1 MMMFRR
7 RSIGAL
13 KLSSVS
19 SYVEC
24 CQSCFSSSSARS
36 TPTTL
41 VRSFTSNH
49 HHQSVQPL
57 LSYRTKNESQQSNHR
72 SSSSSRG
79 FHSSALFEARPGQNR
94 SPSGSGKPKK
104 KFQSK
109 KGPITTAEE
118 VQTTTT
124 TTTTTTTSKYINNA
138 NANNNDSTSSSSSS
152 SESQQTKAPFQSV
165 YRKIKAVGKGTQ
177 RKKIERKVEKI
188 TVKAKAAIERR
199 HVRINEG
206 STVNEIAKAFGIES
220 EQIIK
225 LLDAL
230 GDSTSLSVEESVSAD
245 SIELVAAELDVDV
258 TIKQV
263 ENKVISSKDSSS
275 GGGDNNSL
283 IRRRRPTVCVMGH
296 VDHGKTSLLDALRN
310 ASVADGEAGGI
321 TQHIGAFVVA
331 LPDFQNNN
339 TKNISSKSSSS
350 STSDGSGYGSLGE
363 LTFLDTPGHAAFS
376 AMRQRGASITDI
388 VVLVVAADDGVMPQ
402 TKEACAHARVAKVPI
417 VVALTK
423 CDKHNADPDRMEMQV
438 ASDLGL
444 ELEKFGGSVQVV
456 RVSAHTGEGLKEL
469 SEALILESELINL
482 DTNMDKALVH
492 GAALE
497 AKLDKGRGPIVNA
510 ILKRGTLEV
519 GDFVL
524 CGSSW
529 GKVRS
534 LRNAKGEE
542 LKFVLPGD
550 PFEMMGLKTVPNA
563 GDAIQ
568 SVSSEDRARRLSEAR
583 EERLERIRLQG
594 TSATGTSSISSI
606 LSSSGNSSSS
616 KDGDRGS
623 EENGV
628 LDDGYQELNLI
639 VKADVQ
645 GTAEAVRDSVV
656 ALGTGKVGVKVVYTG
671 AGQITEGDV
680 QLAGAINAPILG
692 FNVREPNKTLLALAK
707 SRGVQIIRQNVI
719 YRLLDEVGAM
729 LSLRAPMEEY
739 EEIVGEADIVQIFDM
754 SGTKKN
760 NASLVAGCVVSR
772 GSIKLSEKFRILRD
786 GIPIHEED
794 VLIDCSS
801 IRRHRLEVESVGKGT
816 DCGVSLVDITN
827 FQVGDI
833 IQCITIARRP
843 VKAIKV
849 ATGGSKVQ

>member
-1 MMMFRR
+1 MFLLSRYKYGRSRQIIGRVARTTIGLFEEEEKKFADDDSRKFVSLSRSEKEKERR
-7 RSIGAL
+7 RRTNNRACSSSS
-13 KLSSVS
+13 LSSVR
-19 SYVEC
+19 EF
-24 CQSCFSSSSARS
+24 QTSAI
-36 TPTTL
+36 
-41 VRSFTSNH
+41 
-49 HHQSVQPL
+49 
-57 LSYRTKNESQQSNHR
+57 
-72 SSSSSRG
+72 
-79 FHSSALFEARPGQNR
+79 AEARPGQNR
-94 SPSGSGKPKK
+94 SPSGAGKPKK
-104 KFQSK
+104 FNKKKLPPSSVGAIEQQQNRGGDERGGDKAQKTETEGAADKSK
-109 KGPITTAEE
+109 
-118 VQTTTT
+118 Q
-124 TTTTTTTSKYINNA
+124 
-138 NANNNDSTSSSSSS
+138 
-152 SESQQTKAPFQSV
+152 PFTSV
-165 YRKIKAVGKGTQ
+165 YRKIKVVGKGTV
-177 RKKIERKVEKI
+177 RKKVERVVEKKE
-188 TVKAKAAIERR
+188 VKAKAAVERR

-225 LLDAL
+225 LLEAL
-230 GDSTSLSVEESVSAD
+230 GDSTSLSIEESVAAD
-245 SIELVAAELDVDV
+245 SIELIAAELDVDI
-258 TIKQV
+258 TII
-263 ENKVISSKDSSS
+263 NNNDSSS
-275 GGGDNNSL
+275 SGSSSSSSS
-283 IRRRRPTVCVMGH
+283 RVSSAVMKKRRPTVCVMGH

-321 TQHIGAFVVA
+321 TQHIGAFVVT
-331 LPDFQNNN
+331 LPEFNN
-339 TKNISSKSSSS
+339 
-350 STSDGSGYGSLGE
+350 SDNSLGE

-423 CDKHNADPDRMEMQV
+423 CDKHNADPDSMEMQV

-444 ELEKFGGSVQVV
+444 ELEKFGGNVQVV

-469 SEALILESELINL
+469 SEALLLESELIDL
-482 DTNMDKALVH
+482 DTNMDKSLVH

-497 AKLDKGRGPIVNA
+497 ARLDKGRGPIVNA
-510 ILKRGTLEV
+510 VLKRGTLEV

-542 LKFVLPGD
+542 LKSVEPGD

-568 SVSSEDRARRLSEAR
+568 SVPSEERARRLSEAR
-583 EERLERIRLQG
+583 EERLERIRLQ
-594 TSATGTSSISSI
+594 SADATGTSSITSV
-606 LSSSGNSSSS
+606 LSGRGGDNSGGN
-616 KDGDRGS
+616 D
-623 EENGV
+623 ETI
-628 LDDGYQELNLI
+628 DDGYQELNLI

-656 ALGTGKVGVKVVYTG
+656 GLGTGKVGVKVVFTG

-692 FNVREPNKTLLALAK
+692 FNVREPNKSLQSLAK
-707 SRGVQIIRQNVI
+707 SKGVQIVRQNVI

-729 LSLRAPMEEY
+729 LSLKAPMEEY

-754 SGTKKN
+754 TGTKKN
-760 NASLVAGCVVSR
+760 NASLVAGCVVSI
-772 GSIKLSEKFRILRD
+772 GSIKSTEKFRILRD
-786 GIPIHEED
+786 GVPIHEEGA
-794 VLIDCSS
+794 LFSCSS

-816 DCGVSLVDITN
+816 DCGVSLDDITD
-827 FQVGDI
+827 FQVGDT
-833 IQCITIARRP
+833 IQCITIGRRP
-843 VKAIKV
+843 VAAVKV
-849 ATGGSKVQ
+849 ATGGAKVQ